1 MPNRHSELKELHWLM
16 NMIQTMDVG
25 LVVIDVEYRI
35 QVWNG
40 FMANHS
46 GKAPHDVIGKNLF
59 ATFDTIPESWFRH
72 KAESVFLLKH
82 RAFTTWEQRPYL
94 FRFKNYRPITG
105 TAETMYQ
112 NITLMPLV
120 SADGKV
126 NHIGIII
133 YDVTD
138 MAVGR
143 MQLEQANDELEALS
157 RTDRLTGL
165 NNRGY
170 WEECLIAEFK
180 RFHRTETPCTLVLF
194 DIDHFKKVND
204 TYGHQAGD
212 QVIRVTARLLTE
224 CKRDTDIAG
233 RYGGEEFAVL
243 LIDTVPEGARV
254 FAERLRKRVEN
265 HTVTHDGKDIRF
277 TISLGLAQ
285 CGEDIRD
292 HQHWIECS
300 DQALYK
306 AKQSGRNRSIT
317 YPVQAAGEE

>member
-1 MPNRHSELKELHWLM
+1 M
-16 NMIQTMDVG
+16 NMIQTIDVG

-59 ATFDTIPESWFRH
+59 ATFDTIPETWFRH
-72 KAESVFLLKH
+72 KAESVFLLKN
-82 RAFTTWEQRPYL
+82 RAFTTWEQRPFL

-138 MAVGR
+138 MAVGK
-143 MQLEQANDELEALS
+143 MQLEQANDELETLS

-170 WEECLIAEFK
+170 WEECLIAEFN
-180 RFHRTETPCTLVLF
+180 RVHRTKAPCTLVLF

-212 QVIRVTARLLTE
+212 EVIRVTAKLLTE
-224 CKRDTDIAG
+224 CKRTTDIAG
-233 RYGGEEFAVL
+233 RYGGEEFVVL
-243 LIDTVPEGARV
+243 MRATDADGACLL
-254 FAERLRKRVEN
+254 AERIRAAVEAQAC
-265 HTVTHDGKDIRF
+265 HCSGAEIPV
-277 TISLGLAQ
+277 TISAGVSNLREHDTPVTLFSHA
-285 CGEDIRD
+285 
-292 HQHWIECS
+292 
-300 DQALYK
+300 DQALYL
-306 AKQSGRNRSIT
+306 AKKQGRDRI
-317 YPVQAAGEE
+317 VAGS

>member
-1 MPNRHSELKELHWLM
+1 M
-16 NMIQTMDVG
+16 NMIQTIDVG

-59 ATFDTIPESWFRH
+59 ATFDTIPETWFRH
-72 KAESVFLLKH
+72 KAESVFLLKN
-82 RAFTTWEQRPYL
+82 RAFTTWEQRPFL
-94 FRFKNYRPITG
+94 FRFRNYRPITG

-112 NITLMPLV
+112 NITLIPLV

-138 MAVGR
+138 MAVGK

-180 RFHRTETPCTLVLF
+180 RVHRTKAPCTLVLF

-212 QVIRVTARLLTE
+212 EVIRVTAKLLTE
-224 CKRDTDIAG
+224 CKRTTDIAG
-233 RYGGEEFAVL
+233 RYGGEEFAVI
-243 LIDTVPEGARV
+243 LIDTVPEGAVV
-254 FAERLRKRVEN
+254 FAERLRKQVAN

-285 CGEDIRD
+285 CGADIRD

-317 YPVQAAGEE
+317 YSVAATQDG

>member
-1 MPNRHSELKELHWLM
+1 MPNRHSELKEFHWLM

-59 ATFDTIPESWFRH
+59 ATFDTIPETWFRH
-72 KAESVFLLKH
+72 KAESVFLLKN
-82 RAFTTWEQRPYL
+82 RAFTTWEQRPFL

-138 MAVGR
+138 MAVGK
-143 MQLEQANDELEALS
+143 MQLEQANDELETLS

-180 RFHRTETPCTLVLF
+180 RVHRTKAPCTLVLF

-212 QVIRVTARLLTE
+212 EVIRITAKLLTE
-224 CKRDTDIAG
+224 CKRTTDIAG
-233 RYGGEEFAVL
+233 RYGGEEFAVI
-243 LIDTVPEGARV
+243 LIDTLPEGAMV
-254 FAERLRKRVEN
+254 FAERLRKRVES

-292 HQHWIECS
+292 HQRWIECS

-306 AKQSGRNRSIT
+306 AKQSGRNRSIV
-317 YPVQAAGEE
+317 YSVAAAEAN

>member
-1 MPNRHSELKELHWLM
+1 MPNRHSELKEFHWLM

-25 LVVIDVEYRI
+25 LVVLDVEYRI

-59 ATFDTIPESWFRH
+59 ATFDTIPETWFRH
-72 KAESVFLLKH
+72 KAESVFLLKN

-94 FRFKNYRPITG
+94 FRFRNYRPITG

-112 NITLMPLV
+112 NITLIPLV

-138 MAVGR
+138 MAVGK

-180 RFHRTETPCTLVLF
+180 RVHRTRAPCTLVLF

-212 QVIRVTARLLTE
+212 EAIRITAKLLTE
-224 CKRDTDIAG
+224 CKRATDIAG
-233 RYGGEEFAVL
+233 RYGGEEFAVI
-243 LIDTVPEGARV
+243 LIDTVPEGAMV
-254 FAERLRKRVEN
+254 FAERLRKRVEGC
-265 HTVTHDGKDIRF
+265 TVTHERQDIRF

-285 CGEDIRD
+285 CSEHIRD

-306 AKQSGRNRSIT
+306 AKQSGRNRSFV
-317 YPVQAAGEE
+317 YSAAASETN